1 MNKGQNRDWVKIFL
15 DNFIWFI
22 LAILFMYFALNIPN
36 FTSKT
41 NLINVL
47 LHASVLGVLT
57 IGQTIVLLTGNFD
70 LSAEGMVSLSTIFA
84 MWLMITPGTVTG
96 TAQGSGL
103 MMNPYLVIPII
114 LVLGTVVGYLIGIMI
129 TRLNMNGFI
138 VTLAA
143 QLVLRGVA
151 MIISNGQIM
160 TGSPKAFNW
169 LGGAKVYGFPV
180 SVIVTLLLYVGC
192 ELFAESIQVWA

>member
-1 MNKGQNRDWVKIFL
+1 MNKGQNRDWVKTFL

-22 LAILFMYFALNIPN
+22 LAILFTYFAVNIPN

-169 LGGAKVYGFPV
+169 LGGAQILRLPGLCHCHPA
-180 SVIVTLLLYVGC
+180 VICRC
-192 ELFAESIQVWA
+192 ELFAEPV

>member
-169 LGGAKVYGFPV
+169 LGGAKV
-180 SVIVTLLLYVGC
+180 
-192 ELFAESIQVWA
+192 